1 MAAGSTMVDS
11 AVSRVYNALAGGC
24 LIMRKGFAWC
34 VVLGMA
40 LSLVACG
47 GSAPKEEFGR
57 ADAEQITKLVRDLVA
72 AYNAKD
78 VEKIGTFFSGN
89 ASVMPANRST
99 LNGVDA
105 VKGFYK
111 ERVTTEGAT
120 NLAIEMLSVQGQ
132 GTLAYFAG
140 TFSLDLKPEA
150 GPQRHDRGKVIWIL
164 RKLGGQWKFEYQM
177 MSSDL
182 PPPPPPEPEPDPKA
196 KK

>member
-1 MAAGSTMVDS
+1 
-11 AVSRVYNALAGGC
+11 
-24 LIMRKGFAWC
+24 MRRGFVVC

-40 LSLVACG
+40 LSLVGCG
-47 GSAPKEEFGR
+47 GGAPKDEFTR
-57 ADAEQITKLVRDLVA
+57 ADAEQISTMVRDFTV

-78 VEKIGTFFSGN
+78 VEKIGTYFAGN
-89 ASVMPANRST
+89 ASLMPANRST
-99 LNGVDA
+99 LNGLES

-111 ERVTTEGAT
+111 ERVGLEGAT

-140 TFSLDLKPEA
+140 TFSLDLKPEG
-150 GPQRHDRGKVIWIL
+150 GPERRDRGKVIWIL
-164 RKLGGQWKFEYQM
+164 RKLGGQWRFEYQI

-182 PPPPPPEPEPDPKA
+182 PPVVPPEPEPE